1 MTKST
6 TNGTIELIKVLNNS
20 VLTLGVRKVI
30 GYLKWITNM
39 NGNDPKDIADLV
51 IYSVCEKYKI
61 KPSELLESDRNDG
74 DRNDAICLMAILLKK
89 HALMSQNDI
98 AFRLNRHK
106 SQISKY
112 VSRMSHL
119 NTELFKQDRRI
130 YANYIEINESIEL
143 IIKNEETQWMKRE
156 NEEDLENPL
165 Q

>member
-1 MTKST
+1 
-6 TNGTIELIKVLNNS
+6 
-20 VLTLGVRKVI
+20 
-30 GYLKWITNM
+30 M

>member
-1 MTKST
+1 
-6 TNGTIELIKVLNNS
+6 
-20 VLTLGVRKVI
+20 
-30 GYLKWITNM
+30 M

-156 NEEDLENPL
+156 SEEDLENPL